1 MTTKFSALVQ
11 IRKNAVK
18 NAEQKLI
25 AVNQRI
31 AVAQMDLASAQ
42 QQLSEIVIPQK
53 GSYNDLLYFQQIK
66 ESYLNEVDRIVE
78 FIASLRLE
86 RKVIQEEMRLLN
98 IEYEKANYLD
108 SLEKT
113 KILKERQYKEAV
125 QLDEVSILLHNARH
139 NPQGGS
145 L

>member
-53 GSYNDLLYFQQIK
+53 GNYNDLLYFQQIK

-113 KILKERQYKEAV
+113 KMLKERHYKEAA

>member
-11 IRKNAVK
+11 IRKDAVK

-25 AVNQRI
+25 GVNQRI
-31 AVAQMDLASAQ
+31 ASAQIDLSVAQ
-42 QQLSEIVIPQK
+42 QQLAEIAIPQK

-66 ESYLNEVDRIVE
+66 ESYLNEIDRIIE
-78 FIASLRLE
+78 FIAALRLE
-86 RKVIQEEMRLLN
+86 RKVIEEEMRLLN
-98 IEYEKANYLD
+98 IEFEKANYLD

-113 KILKERQYKEAV
+113 KILKERRYKESA
-125 QLDEVSILLHNARH
+125 QLDEISILLHNARH
-139 NPQGGS
+139 NLEGDS

>member
-25 AVNQRI
+25 GVNQRI

-42 QQLSEIVIPQK
+42 QQLAEIVIPQK
-53 GSYNDLLYFQQIK
+53 GNYNDLLYFQQIK

-98 IEYEKANYLD
+98 IEFEKANYLD

-113 KILKERQYKEAV
+113 KMLKERQYRESA
-125 QLDEVSILLHNARH
+125 LDEVSILLHNTRH
-139 NPQGGS
+139 NPEGDS

>member
-1 MTTKFSALVQ
+1 MNSFT
-11 IRKNAVK
+11 
-18 NAEQKLI
+18 
-25 AVNQRI
+25 
-31 AVAQMDLASAQ
+31 
-42 QQLSEIVIPQK
+42 IV
-53 GSYNDLLYFQQIK
+53 GEGNYNDLLYFQQIK

-113 KILKERQYKEAV
+113 KMLKERQYKEAA

>member
-25 AVNQRI
+25 GVNQRI

-42 QQLSEIVIPQK
+42 QQLAEIVIPQK
-53 GSYNDLLYFQQIK
+53 GNYNDLLYFQQIK

-98 IEYEKANYLD
+98 IEFEKANYLD

-113 KILKERQYKEAV
+113 KMLKERQYRESA
-125 QLDEVSILLHNARH
+125 QLDEVSILLHNTRH
-139 NPQGGS
+139 NPEGDS

>member
-11 IRKNAVK
+11 IRKDAVK

-25 AVNQRI
+25 GVNQRI
-31 AVAQMDLASAQ
+31 ASAQIDLSVAQ
-42 QQLSEIVIPQK
+42 QQLAEIVIPQK

-66 ESYLNEVDRIVE
+66 ESYLNEIDRIIE
-78 FIASLRLE
+78 FIAALRLE
-86 RKVIQEEMRLLN
+86 RKVIEEEMRLLN
-98 IEYEKANYLD
+98 IEFEKANYLD

-113 KILKERQYKEAV
+113 KILKERRYKESA
-125 QLDEVSILLHNARH
+125 QLDEISILLHNARH
-139 NPQGGS
+139 NLEGDS

>member
-1 MTTKFSALVQ
+1 
-11 IRKNAVK
+11 
-18 NAEQKLI
+18 
-25 AVNQRI
+25 
-31 AVAQMDLASAQ
+31 
-42 QQLSEIVIPQK
+42 
-53 GSYNDLLYFQQIK
+53 
-66 ESYLNEVDRIVE
+66 
-78 FIASLRLE
+78 
-86 RKVIQEEMRLLN
+86 MRLLN

-113 KILKERQYKEAV
+113 KMLKERQYKEAA